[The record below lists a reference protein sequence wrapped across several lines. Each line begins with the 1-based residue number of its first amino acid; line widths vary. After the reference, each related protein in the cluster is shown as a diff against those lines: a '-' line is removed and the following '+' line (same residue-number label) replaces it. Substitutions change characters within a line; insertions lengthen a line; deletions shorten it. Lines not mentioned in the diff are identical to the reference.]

1 MVMLEIGGHK
11 LYNVQELTKKLDVTK
26 LTIRTYIK
34 QGKLSA
40 RKIGGKWYVTEEELI
55 SFLSLTDRSKEA
67 QV

>member
-11 LYNVQELTKKLDVTK
+11 LYNVEELTEKLDVTK

-34 QGKLSA
+34 QGRLSA

-55 SFLSLTDRSKEA
+55 SFLSLTDRSKGA
-67 QV
+67 QA